1 MSLNSQAENS
11 EYEQWLKQTQ
21 SEFQNYLDENDKAF
35 IGFLNKKWEEVE
47 VEKTLKRDIKPKP
60 LEMPIAE
67 PVTITKTIPKVIEIG
82 QEEKPVTIQ
91 PIITSKIIETKKPLP
106 LDLELDNSNTTITKT
121 PNIKKDFNLRSA
133 KFDFFGEKISI
144 EYHKKFKQTFRNK
157 ISNKNIKIN
166 TGHFNLISQ

>member
-1 MSLNSQAENS
+1 MNRLFLPKLFFISIAFGTSTMSLNSQAENS

-67 PVTITKTIPKVIEIG
+67 PVTITKTCLLY
-82 QEEKPVTIQ
+82 
-91 PIITSKIIETKKPLP
+91 TSDAADE
-106 LDLELDNSNTTITKT
+106 
-121 PNIKKDFNLRSA
+121 
-133 KFDFFGEKISI
+133 
-144 EYHKKFKQTFRNK
+144 
-157 ISNKNIKIN
+157 
-166 TGHFNLISQ
+166 

>member
-91 PIITSKIIETKKPLP
+91 PIILS
-106 LDLELDNSNTTITKT
+106 
-121 PNIKKDFNLRSA
+121 
-133 KFDFFGEKISI
+133 
-144 EYHKKFKQTFRNK
+144 
-157 ISNKNIKIN
+157 
-166 TGHFNLISQ
+166 LIHI